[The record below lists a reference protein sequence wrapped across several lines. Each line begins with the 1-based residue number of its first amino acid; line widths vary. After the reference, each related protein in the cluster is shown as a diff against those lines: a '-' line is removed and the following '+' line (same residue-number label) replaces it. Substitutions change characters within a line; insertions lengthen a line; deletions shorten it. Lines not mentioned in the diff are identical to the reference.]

1 MSAPL
6 SASVL
11 FRVCLPMVSWADRVP
26 SAAEPAAPGL
36 SSRAAGGAPDNINR
50 LVQEA
55 YTNAGTQG
63 SPLISAFFTDATID
77 SQSGYEW
84 ERQRAGGRTPD
95 LSPCDGPGT
104 SSASIDIGAESGR
117 RFLSAERR
125 GSEIARFDRGN
136 GTAAHPLSSGEKGSR
151 MEIMHPDAPAGRW
164 LRVHSAHIESLDA
177 IGWDTLGMAPRAEQL
192 TLCFIGL
199 LGIVPSVLRRRGVI
213 GGKHAGHRRRSV
225 HTGHY
230 SLN

>member
-11 FRVCLPMVSWADRVP
+11 FRVCLPIVSWADRVP

-50 LVQEA
+50 LVQVA
-55 YTNAGTQG
+55 YTNAGIPG
-63 SPLISAFFTDATID
+63 NPLISAFFTDATID
-77 SQSGYEW
+77 LQSGYEW
-84 ERQRAGGRTPD
+84 ERQPADDRARD
-95 LSPCDGPGT
+95 LFPCDGPGT

-117 RFLSAERR
+117 RFLSAEKR
-125 GSEIARFDRGN
+125 GTEIARFDRGN
-136 GTAAHPLSSGEKGSR
+136 GPGAHPLSYREKGSG
-151 MEIMHPDAPAGRW
+151 MEVMRLDAPAGRW
-164 LRVHSAHIESLDA
+164 LRVNATDLASLDV
-177 IGWDTLGMAPRAEQL
+177 IGWDTLGMGPRAEQL

-199 LGIVPSVLRRRGVI
+199 LGIVPSILRRRGVI